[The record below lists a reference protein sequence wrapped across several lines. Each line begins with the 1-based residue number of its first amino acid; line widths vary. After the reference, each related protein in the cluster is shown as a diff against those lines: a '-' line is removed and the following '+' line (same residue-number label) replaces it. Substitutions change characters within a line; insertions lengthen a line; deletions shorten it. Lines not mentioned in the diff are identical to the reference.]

1 MIYSICNASTLIY
14 LQYLRQKKPTGD
26 AVCPP
31 EIKRAHELEELI
43 NQRVGTR
50 ELSDSEFDD
59 RSDANSSDD
68 DVEVTAVARRAP
80 TPPLRRKAR
89 GSGVDLAGTLA
100 RAFDPA
106 AQKARDD
113 MRAQRTSENT
123 QIMTVNQQ
131 LRDAQAVVEGLRA
144 QNTIL
149 QNRVHDLERAC
160 DRAELKLEM
169 VQMTQGRGG
178 TRERRRARSPKRE
191 PVRCERLYPDG
202 GRMTYWVSAQSTD
215 DDGDDENIN
224 PWDTFNDEHSHVVS
238 HRQTPTPGPS
248 RLPASPPP
256 TSSGVRSGSFRFHK

>member
-1 MIYSICNASTLIY
+1 
-14 LQYLRQKKPTGD
+14 
-26 AVCPP
+26 
-31 EIKRAHELEELI
+31 
-43 NQRVGTR
+43 
-50 ELSDSEFDD
+50 
-59 RSDANSSDD
+59 
-68 DVEVTAVARRAP
+68 
-80 TPPLRRKAR
+80 
-89 GSGVDLAGTLA
+89 
-100 RAFDPA
+100 
-106 AQKARDD
+106 
-113 MRAQRTSENT
+113 
-123 QIMTVNQQ
+123 MTVNQQ

-169 VQMTQGRGG
+169 VRMTQGRGG

-256 TSSGVRSGSFRFHK
+256 TSSGVRSAFTSNTYEPPSMVSGNAVELVMTPHRGPAVAVVISPAAQKHPN